1 MLEPVRLSKMTTRDL
16 CFSLLLCSAVLGFP
30 GCGSTNNQG
39 AQGGSRAGG
48 TSGSTVGG
56 GGGSAVGGGGGS
68 SGGGAGGTTVASCI
82 SIADDLIADFTTDNG
97 LSQVDGREGGFYVY
111 GDGSLAGTFYPPIP
125 SDPNTPYPIDTTTG
139 NPNCSGAGSFHVK
152 ASGWGV
158 WGAALGADFMPKDGA
173 FKGTYDASKY
183 RGVSFW
189 AKASAPLTRVQVS
202 FPDVYTDAAAS
213 FAGLPVPDGTDPSFT
228 SCLYIPDPKY
238 NCSPY
243 LVKFGADPQYFPA
256 YQDYQIDTTWKR
268 FDVFFADTRQDQ
280 YNLGFHG
287 AVDPTTGAADL
298 NASNLDVSHLTA
310 MAIQVNANYVNNLP
324 TPNDFEI
331 WVDDVN
337 FIK

>member
-1 MLEPVRLSKMTTRDL
+1 MTTRDL
-16 CFSLLLCSAVLGFP
+16 CFSLLLSSAVLGFP
-30 GCGSTNNQG
+30 GCGNTNNQ
-39 AQGGSRAGG
+39 AVQGGSRAGG

-56 GGGSAVGGGGGS
+56 AGGSSVGGGGGS
-68 SGGGAGGTTVASCI
+68 SGGVAGGTTVASCI
-82 SIADDLIADFTTDNG
+82 NIADDLIADFKTDNG
-97 LSQVDGREGGFYVY
+97 LNQVDGREGGFYVY
-111 GDGSLAGTFYPPIP
+111 GDGSLAGTFDPPKP
-125 SDPNTPYPIDTTTG
+125 SDPNTPYPIETTTG

-152 ASGWGV
+152 AASWGV
-158 WGAALGADFMPKDGA
+158 WGAALGADFMPKNGT
-173 FKGTYDASKY
+173 FKGSYDASKY
-183 RGVSFW
+183 KGISFW
-189 AKASAPLTRVQVS
+189 ARASAPLTRVQVS
-202 FPDVYTDAAAS
+202 VRDVYTDAEAT
-213 FAGLPVPDGTDPSFT
+213 FAGLPVPDGTAPSFT

-256 YQDYQIDTTWKR
+256 YQDYQIDMTWKR

-287 AVDPTTGAADL
+287 AVDPNTGAPDL
-298 NASNLDVSHLTA
+298 NASNLDVSHVTG

-331 WVDDVN
+331 WVDDIN